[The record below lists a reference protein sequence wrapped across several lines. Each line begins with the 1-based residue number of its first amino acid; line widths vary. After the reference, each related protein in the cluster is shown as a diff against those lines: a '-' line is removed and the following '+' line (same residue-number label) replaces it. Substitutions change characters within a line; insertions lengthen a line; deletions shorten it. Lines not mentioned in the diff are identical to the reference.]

1 MQAGPV
7 KKITMQKFMID
18 ILLQGID
25 DETRMKLLPKE
36 LAIIKE
42 WEDNGTLLASYI
54 KGDTAGIYLVLMADD
69 KSDADKKLS
78 TLPYYPYMKIE
89 IMTLR

>member
-1 MQAGPV
+1 
-7 KKITMQKFMID
+7 MID
-18 ILLQGID
+18 ILLQEID
-25 DETRMKLLPKE
+25 PDTRMKLLPAE
-36 LAIIKE
+36 QAMIKE

-54 KGDTAGIYLVLMADD
+54 KADAAGIYLVLLAND
-69 KSDADKKLS
+69 KLDADKRLS

>member
-1 MQAGPV
+1 
-7 KKITMQKFMID
+7 MID
-18 ILLQGID
+18 ILLQEID
-25 DETRMKLLPKE
+25 NETRMKLLPKE
-36 LAIIKE
+36 QEIIKE

-54 KGDTAGIYLVLMADD
+54 KADTAGIFLVLLAND

-89 IMTLR
+89 IISLR